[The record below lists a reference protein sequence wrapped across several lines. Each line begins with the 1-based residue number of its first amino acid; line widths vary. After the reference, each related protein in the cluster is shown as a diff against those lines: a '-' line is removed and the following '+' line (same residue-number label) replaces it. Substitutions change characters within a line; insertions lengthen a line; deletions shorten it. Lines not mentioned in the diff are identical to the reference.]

1 MVIKLSEQEYI
12 VNKVLNN
19 NVILAFDKIKKDEV
33 VLVEKG
39 IGFGKKKGQ
48 VIDLSKTG
56 IKKIFLS
63 FDESAKREYYELVN
77 KLDGEVIGV
86 SEEIIAIAEE
96 KFGSLNAHIHIALT
110 DHISFCIE
118 RLKSGFEI
126 GNPFIYEI
134 KALYADEFR
143 IGEKAAALIKDRLG
157 VEIPESEIGFIAL
170 HIHAARQNKKVGE
183 TIKDTKLLMDLVNII
198 EKELSVNI
206 HDTGLTYS
214 RLINHLRAS
223 ISRMEERK
231 YIKNP
236 LLDTIKEQFN
246 ESYKIALKLG
256 EYIEKTK
263 KIYVSDDELGYLAL
277 HIERIKEVKKCVTES
292 NQA

>member
-231 YIKNP
+231 YIK
-236 LLDTIKEQFN
+236 IH
-246 ESYKIALKLG
+246 Y
-256 EYIEKTK
+256 
-263 KIYVSDDELGYLAL
+263 
-277 HIERIKEVKKCVTES
+277 
-292 NQA
+292 

>member
-1 MVIKLSEQEYI
+1 VVIKLSEQEYI

-236 LLDTIKEQFN
+236 LLDTIKEQFK
-246 ESYKIALKLG
+246 ESYKIASKLG

>member
-1 MVIKLSEQEYI
+1 VIKLSEQEYI

-236 LLDTIKEQFN
+236 LLDTIKEQFK
-246 ESYKIALKLG
+246 ESYKIASKLG

>member
-1 MVIKLSEQEYI
+1 MIKLSGQEYI
-12 VNKVLNN
+12 VNKALNN

-33 VLVEKG
+33 VLVGKG
-39 IGFGKKKGQ
+39 IGFGKKEGQ
-48 VIDLSKTG
+48 VIDLSETE

-63 FDESAKREYYELVN
+63 FDESAKREYYQLVN
-77 KLDGEVIGV
+77 KLDSEVIGV
-86 SEEIIAIAEE
+86 SEEIIAIAEKE
-96 KFGSLNAHIHIALT
+96 LGPLNGHIHIALT

-134 KALYADEFR
+134 KALYIDEFR
-143 IGEKAAALIKDRLG
+143 IGERAAALIKDRLE

-198 EKELSVNI
+198 EKELSVDI
-206 HDTGLTYS
+206 HNTGLTYS

-223 ISRMEERK
+223 ISRMEEHK

-236 LLDTIKEQFN
+236 LLDTIKEQFK
-246 ESYKIALKLG
+246 ESYKIASKLG

-263 KIYVSDDELGYLAL
+263 EIYVSDDELGYLAL
-277 HIERIKEVKKCVTES
+277 HIERIKEIKKCVTES